1 MTTRAHVL
9 HGMCY
14 YKENCEM
21 EDVLVEDIRET
32 TVYIGDAVKLAE
44 G

>member
-14 YKENCEM
+14 YNENCEM
-21 EDVLVEDIRET
+21 EDGPVEDIRET